1 MIRNKNKNRV
11 QKRYVYPHMNSMKGF
26 VGRSFILVPPA
37 PYRLTEQH
45 KQKHYRKK
53 HQKTNEKKH
62 TTDVASTM
70 HCHIVSLNP
79 TSHTRLI
86 TITAISTTTHN
97 ALSAASHTKLT
108 RIIDTGCLAYEA
120 Q

>member
-11 QKRYVYPHMNSMKGF
+11 QKRYVYPHINSMNGF

-45 KQKHYRKK
+45 KQKHDRKK
-53 HQKTNEKKH
+53 EIDHP
-62 TTDVASTM
+62 DVTSTM

-79 TSHTRLI
+79 ASHTRLI
-86 TITAISTTTHN
+86 TITAISSTTHN

-108 RIIDTGCLAYEA
+108 RN
-120 Q
+120 QV